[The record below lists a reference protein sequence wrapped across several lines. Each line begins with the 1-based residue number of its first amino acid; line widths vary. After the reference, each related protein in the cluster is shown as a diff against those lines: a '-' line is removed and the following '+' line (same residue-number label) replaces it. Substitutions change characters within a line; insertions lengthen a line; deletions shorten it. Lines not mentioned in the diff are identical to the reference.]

1 MSPVTETNTP
11 LSVADLRSNVAVALL
26 IIACLFSARA
36 GAQSAGT
43 GAISGLVTDQSGA
56 VVTGTK
62 ITATNEATGATV
74 VVMSTNNGSYVV
86 PLLPPGSYRLEAS
99 KEGFKVSNYPNIAVN
114 VTETKALNIRLQVG
128 AINET
133 VQVDTTAEQLQTETS
148 TLGNVTT
155 SEMVE
160 NLPLVTRNYT
170 QIVGLSPGVAT
181 DVTNAGGFGRG
192 GGSNGEEPFVANG
205 GTSTDNNF
213 QMNVW
218 PQRRCERQRGHQG
231 RHQRIPRNTV

>member
-1 MSPVTETNTP
+1 MTMSPVTETNTP
-11 LSVADLRSNVAVALL
+11 LSVADLSSNGAVAL
-26 IIACLFSARA
+26 
-36 GAQSAGT
+36 
-43 GAISGLVTDQSGA
+43 
-56 VVTGTK
+56 
-62 ITATNEATGATV
+62 
-74 VVMSTNNGSYVV
+74 
-86 PLLPPGSYRLEAS
+86 
-99 KEGFKVSNYPNIAVN
+99 
-114 VTETKALNIRLQVG
+114 LNIRLQVG

-213 QMNVW
+213 QMNGV
-218 PQRRCERQRGHQG
+218 QINDQIG
-231 RHQRIPRNTV
+231 